1 MAWIA
6 ITLFVLTLILVIWQP
21 KGLDISIPA
30 IIGAVLALLVGVVS
44 FNDVLDVARIV
55 WNPTLTFVALIIV
68 SIILDD
74 IGFFEWSAR
83 HMVRASRG
91 RGFFMYL
98 YILILSALISAFF
111 ANDGGALI
119 LTPIVLAI
127 MRTLNA
133 NKRVI
138 FPFIIGCGFIADT
151 TSLPFTISNLV
162 NIISADYFSIGFID
176 YALHM
181 MIPNLFTLVS
191 SIVVL
196 WLYFR
201 KAIPQQFHT
210 EDLVAPRTAIKDQKL
225 FRWSWIALIILFIGY
240 LSSAFIQLPVF
251 VIVGIV
257 ALILLLISAR
267 SKAVDTRNVLKGAP
281 WNIVLFSLGMYL
293 VVFGVKNA
301 GLTELLAHGLHYLS
315 AQGPFA
321 SVMGM
326 GFLSAI
332 MSSIMNNL
340 PTVFINVLAIDELH
354 LTEPIQSA
362 LVYANII
369 GSDLGPNITP
379 IGSLATLLWLH
390 VLSKKGIK
398 ISWGV
403 YFKTGIIITIPVL
416 IMTLLGL
423 YLTLLLW

>member
-1 MAWIA
+1 M
-6 ITLFVLTLILVIWQP
+6 
-21 KGLDISIPA
+21 
-30 IIGAVLALLVGVVS
+30 
-44 FNDVLDVARIV
+44 
-55 WNPTLTFVALIIV
+55 
-68 SIILDD
+68 
-74 IGFFEWSAR
+74 
-83 HMVRASRG
+83 
-91 RGFFMYL
+91 
-98 YILILSALISAFF
+98 
-111 ANDGGALI
+111 
-119 LTPIVLAI
+119 
-127 MRTLNA
+127 
-133 NKRVI
+133 
-138 FPFIIGCGFIADT
+138 
-151 TSLPFTISNLV
+151 
-162 NIISADYFSIGFID
+162 
-176 YALHM
+176 
-181 MIPNLFTLVS
+181 
-191 SIVVL
+191 
-196 WLYFR
+196 YFR

-340 PTVFINVLAIDELH
+340 LTVFINVLAIDELH